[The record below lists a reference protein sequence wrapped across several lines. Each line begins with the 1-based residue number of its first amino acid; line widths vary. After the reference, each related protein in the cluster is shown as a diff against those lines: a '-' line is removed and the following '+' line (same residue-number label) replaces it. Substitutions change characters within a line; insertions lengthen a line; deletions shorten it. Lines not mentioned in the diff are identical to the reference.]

1 MGERESVEREMG
13 LHIPFYP
20 LPEEIQQ
27 MERSETVCQYCGV
40 SYLILHDFQLL
51 RDRLAQ
57 VETELQNQRGAT
69 ERERAQREL
78 LELGREEWERALRE
92 EIQRGSTEKEKVLRE
107 EHEKRFEER
116 RFLNE
121 EIEKRSEERW
131 RVLKE
136 KLQQSNTHLEEQ
148 REDLHQQ
155 EERLKRVGLER
166 DMTEGLLC
174 KERELCQQ
182 LRERCVRQQQA
193 LTATL
198 SLLRC
203 SREELRDVQGFLS
216 QLTGAWEDC
225 SSQLLERS
233 RESYSVLREELR
245 SVCVELQRIRTE
257 RENVEQKLI
266 AQSRKTEE
274 LVNQQTHSQ
283 REQRDKLLRLSQE
296 LREKEEGW
304 LSCQC
309 RCDSLQSQ
317 LLACQQ
323 REEEATRKYSVA
335 EQEVDALRRKL
346 EHAQQKSKDLRRDS
360 ERMMESHRKALNKM
374 EDDYRQELP
383 FKLQA
388 ALEEQR
394 TQNAVRL
401 KEQEEELKREAGLEL
416 VIDRE
421 KSRELLLQ
429 YQREKEQLQRKLSSQ
444 VHSATQELR
453 EEVQRLREVQEE
465 RSTKEERL
473 QRVLQHSQQQ
483 GALELSQ
490 ARTEL
495 QLLRGENTGLQDEV
509 VLLQETV
516 RRECEER
523 GELTAA
529 LTQAREQL
537 LVLRRQASPLDLSH
551 LQGKHP
557 QTDFPHSQTKVRL
570 PLTRSLAPQH
580 TLRPSPPYTATGG
593 REGGGV
599 GRSVASWHGSGGEAG
614 EKGRGGERGGNLP
627 KLRSSS
633 EVKHR
638 VNLVM
643 GRKERS

>member
-1 MGERESVEREMG
+1 M
-13 LHIPFYP
+13 H
-20 LPEEIQQ
+20 
-27 MERSETVCQYCGV
+27 TN
-40 SYLILHDFQLL
+40 
-51 RDRLAQ
+51 
-57 VETELQNQRGAT
+57 T
-69 ERERAQREL
+69 
-78 LELGREEWERALRE
+78 LRE
-92 EIQRGSTEKEKVLRE
+92 HLTEAWFV
-107 EHEKRFEER
+107 
-116 RFLNE
+116 
-121 EIEKRSEERW
+121 S
-131 RVLKE
+131 
-136 KLQQSNTHLEEQ
+136 
-148 REDLHQQ
+148 
-155 EERLKRVGLER
+155 
-166 DMTEGLLC
+166 
-174 KERELCQQ
+174 
-182 LRERCVRQQQA
+182 
-193 LTATL
+193 
-198 SLLRC
+198 
-203 SREELRDVQGFLS
+203 SR
-216 QLTGAWEDC
+216 
-225 SSQLLERS
+225 
-233 RESYSVLREELR
+233 
-245 SVCVELQRIRTE
+245 
-257 RENVEQKLI
+257 

-274 LVNQQTHSQ
+274 LVNQQTHTQ
-283 REQRDKLLRLSQE
+283 REQRDKLLSLSQE

-323 REEEATRKYSVA
+323 REEEATRKYSGA

-360 ERMMESHRKALNKM
+360 ERMMESHRKALTKM

-429 YQREKEQLQRKLSSQ
+429 YQREKEQLLLQYQREKEQWQRKLSSQ

-495 QLLRGENTGLQDEV
+495 QLLRGETTGLQDEV

-537 LVLRRQASPLDLSH
+537 LVLRRQAPPLDLSH
-551 LQGKHP
+551 LKGKHP
-557 QTDFPHSQTKVRL
+557 QTDLPHSQTKVRL
-570 PLTRSLAPQH
+570 PLTRSLTPQH
-580 TLRPSPPYTATGG
+580 TLRPSPPYTGTGG

-599 GRSVASWHGSGGEAG
+599 GRNVASWHSSGGGVG
-614 EKGRGGERGGNLP
+614 ERGGERGGNLP
-627 KLRSSS
+627 KLRTSS

-638 VNLVM
+638 VHLVM

>member
-1 MGERESVEREMG
+1 MGERESVEREEMG
-13 LHIPFYP
+13 LHIPYYP

-40 SYLILHDFQLL
+40 SYLILHEFQLL
-51 RDRLAQ
+51 QDRLAQ
-57 VETELQNQRGAT
+57 VERELQNQRGAT
-69 ERERAQREL
+69 ERERAKREL

-92 EIQRGSTEKEKVLRE
+92 EIQRGATEKEKVLRE

-131 RVLKE
+131 TVLKE
-136 KLQQSNTHLEEQ
+136 KLQQSSTHLEEQ
-148 REDLHQQ
+148 REDLHQL
-155 EERLKRVGLER
+155 EE
-166 DMTEGLLC
+166 
-174 KERELCQQ
+174 
-182 LRERCVRQQQA
+182 RERCVRQQQA

-233 RESYSVLREELR
+233 RESYAVLREELR

-266 AQSRKTEE
+266 VQSRKTEE
-274 LVNQQTHSQ
+274 LVNQQTHAQ
-283 REQRDKLLRLSQE
+283 REHRERLLRLSQE

-309 RCDSLQSQ
+309 RCNSLQSQ

-335 EQEVDALRRKL
+335 EQEVEALRRKL

-360 ERMMESHRKALNKM
+360 ERMMESHRKALTEM

-388 ALEEQR
+388 VLEEQR

-453 EEVQRLREVQEE
+453 EEVQRLREMQEE

-483 GALELSQ
+483 GELELSQ

-537 LVLRRQASPLDLSH
+537 LVLRRQASSLDLSH
-551 LQGKHP
+551 LKGKHP
-557 QTDFPHSQTKVRL
+557 QTDLPHSQTKVRL
-570 PLTRSLAPQH
+570 PLTRSFTPQH

-599 GRSVASWHGSGGEAG
+599 GRSVASWHGSGGGAG